1 MLASMDEIHG
11 IVEPKLEKVTVKL
24 GYMGKKC
31 ATLAQPLSCPLS
43 CKEQKMPAPGKEQAQ
58 KARYLMLW
66 ERSLHL
72 VEFRKMT

>member
-1 MLASMDEIHG
+1 MDEIHG
-11 IVEPKLEKVTVKL
+11 IVELKLEKVTVKS
-24 GYMGKKC
+24 GYMGKKR
-31 ATLAQPLSCPLS
+31 ATLAQPFVMPFVM
-43 CKEQKMPAPGKEQAQ
+43 QRAKMPAPRKEQAQ

>member
-1 MLASMDEIHG
+1 MDEIHG
-11 IVEPKLEKVTVKL
+11 IVEPKLEKVTVKS
-24 GYMGKKC
+24 GYMGKKR
-31 ATLAQPLSCPLS
+31 ATLAQPLPM
-43 CKEQKMPAPGKEQAQ
+43 QRAKMPAPGKEQAQ

>member
-1 MLASMDEIHG
+1 MDEIHG
-11 IVEPKLEKVTVKL
+11 IVEQKLEKVTVKS
-24 GYMGKKC
+24 GYMGKKR
-31 ATLAQPLSCPLS
+31 ATLAQPLP

>member
-1 MLASMDEIHG
+1 MRNFS
-11 IVEPKLEKVTVKL
+11 
-24 GYMGKKC
+24 
-31 ATLAQPLSCPLS
+31 ATFVMPFVMQRA
-43 CKEQKMPAPGKEQAQ
+43 KMPAPGKEQAQ

>member
-1 MLASMDEIHG
+1 MDEIHG
-11 IVEPKLEKVTVKL
+11 IVEPKLEKMTVNS
-24 GYMGKKC
+24 GYMGKKR
-31 ATLAQPLSCPLS
+31 ATLAQPLP
-43 CKEQKMPAPGKEQAQ
+43 CKEQKCPPPGKEQAQ

>member
-11 IVEPKLEKVTVKL
+11 IVESKLEKVTIKL

-43 CKEQKMPAPGKEQAQ
+43 YKEQKMPALGKEQAQ

-72 VEFRKMT
+72 VESRRMT